1 VLLLE
6 GGTLKGAQIFS
17 QEQEFK
23 IEALGREERAQALD
37 LKEAFHFS
45 EWLTAQGGRWG
56 SIYIAPTSKMSRWE
70 VFHLTSSVNLSGVW
84 RKASESWPQIGQ
96 VRWLHRTS
104 LVKASRNR

>member
-56 SIYIAPTSKMSRWE
+56 SIYSP
-70 VFHLTSSVNLSGVW
+70 HLKNEPLGGFPPD
-84 RKASESWPQIGQ
+84 KFSEPLW
-96 VRWLHRTS
+96 S
-104 LVKASRNR
+104 LE